1 MKFSILILVGLFGLN
16 SAAPVKDDCVTS
28 EKVKLKLLDSFNKQ
42 LGKVFADDF
51 STAYDNTVSVSSRNT
66 TGCFREDDLKFVCE
80 ALYLLYETRVP
91 EAVVLVSEDC
101 SEIGKALYH

>member
-1 MKFSILILVGLFGLN
+1 MKLSILLLVGIFGLN
-16 SAAPVKDDCVTS
+16 FAAPVKDDCITS
-28 EKVKLKLLDSFNKQ
+28 EKVKLRLLSSFNEQ

-51 STAYDNTVSVSSRNT
+51 AAAYDDTVSISSRNI

-91 EAVVLVSEDC
+91 EAAVVVSGDC
-101 SEIGKALYH
+101 DEIGKALYH